1 MKKIIGFFMA
11 VFWSTQVFASSY
23 IISPLPLPKQEVLD
37 LSPEECNEKCLEKFY
52 NDGDFFSFVAKF
64 KNNINNIKLRA
75 NLTLVLS
82 EIDVFTQ
89 SLKLQDIKGSQ
100 IKIALLIPKKIVGRY
115 SVASIDTI
123 LAYLMTRGGDFNFKV
138 FDSGAEDA
146 LDLSEAY
153 NKIEQQK
160 YDFIIA
166 ILTQVGTQN
175 LIQNTHISR
184 PTYIPTVN
192 INQINFARLP
202 NNLYFGGIDYRA
214 QMQAIVTLANSD
226 PIVEYDDDSLV
237 GSILGDILNDM
248 DSNIIYK
255 DTVSSQQAAT
265 FAKNL
270 KKQEDF
276 LQDSVVVLNTP
287 VVKSG
292 LLLSQMALS
301 KSKPSKFLSTQ
312 INYNPSLLMLV
323 QPRDRKNLYIFS
335 AIGATNQRL
344 IEYGAL
350 LSSDLRYDWVNYS
363 TAIGVEMFFDFQYPK
378 TTKFFSELIN
388 NQQVQYTNTLYKGI
402 GAVFEPVR

>member
-1 MKKIIGFFMA
+1 MKKIAFLTTLLLG
-11 VFWSTQVFASSY
+11 TQTFASSY

-37 LSPEECNEKCLEKFY
+37 LSPEECNEKCLDKLY
-52 NDGDFFSFVAKF
+52 NEGRLFSFVAKF
-64 KNNINNIKLRA
+64 KNTINDVKLRS

-82 EIDVFTQ
+82 EIDVFMQ
-89 SLKLQDIKGSQ
+89 SLKFQNVMDSQ

-123 LAYLMTRGGDFNFKV
+123 LAYLMTRGGDFSFKV
-138 FDSGAEDA
+138 FNSGTEET
-146 LDLSEAY
+146 LELNKTYS
-153 NKIEQQK
+153 KIEQEK
-160 YDFIIA
+160 YDFIVA
-166 ILTQVGTQN
+166 ILTQAGTQN

-192 INQINFARLP
+192 INQINSTRLP
-202 NNLYFGGIDYRA
+202 SNLFFGGIDYHA
-214 QMQAIVTLANSD
+214 QMQTIVTLAND
-226 PIVEYDDDSLV
+226 NPIVEYDDDSPV
-237 GSILGDILNDM
+237 GLILGDILNNT
-248 DSNIIYK
+248 DSKIVYK
-255 DTVSSQQAAT
+255 DTVSSEQAAT

-292 LLLSQMALS
+292 LLLSQMAFS

-323 QPRDRKNLYIFS
+323 QPKDRKNLYVVS
-335 AIGATNQRL
+335 AIGSTNQKL

-378 TTKFFSELIN
+378 TTKFFSELID
-388 NQQVQYTNTLYKGI
+388 NQQVQYANTIYRGI